1 MSKPTIA
8 VATDFSSR
16 ADRAIDR
23 AKLLAEEMDG
33 RFLAIHATNL
43 AVDDAPDVSALKLKM
58 HAATGLAEQPDKVAY
73 AFVPG
78 SPPSAI
84 CRVCDDSDV
93 SVLTIGPARY
103 NSIGDYF
110 LGTAVD
116 NILRKTTTPVL
127 VVKKRAYGPYKHI
140 VAGTDFSSGSANAII
155 SAAQMFP
162 EASIHVLHAWQV
174 PFQAFNKDAY
184 VADQTQAEHQ
194 KHLDAFMAQLAES
207 SDNLRKATGEV
218 VRGDAIEAMRKGL
231 ELNPDALVVLGS
243 HGASGFRQAT
253 IGSVV
258 SDLLLY
264 LEADTL
270 VVNAKHA

>member
-33 RFLAIHATNL
+33 RLLAVHATNL
-43 AVDDAPDVSALKLKM
+43 AADDAPDVSALKLKM

-84 CRVCDDSDV
+84 CRVCDDSEV
-93 SVLTIGPARY
+93 SVLAIGPARY

-116 NILRKTTTPVL
+116 IILRKATTPVL
-127 VVKKRAYGPYKHI
+127 VVKKRAYEPYKQI
-140 VAGTDFSSGSANAII
+140 VAGTDFSAGSAKAIMT
-155 SAAQMFP
+155 AAQMFP
-162 EASIHVLHAWQV
+162 NASIHVLHAWQV

-194 KHLDAFMAQLAES
+194 KRLDTFMGHLAKYG
-207 SDNLRKATGEV
+207 DNLRNATGEV

-231 ELNPDALVVLGS
+231 QLTPDALVVLGS
-243 HGASGFRQAT
+243 HGESGFRQAT

-258 SDLLLY
+258 SDLLLF

-270 VVNAKHA
+270 VVNAKDA